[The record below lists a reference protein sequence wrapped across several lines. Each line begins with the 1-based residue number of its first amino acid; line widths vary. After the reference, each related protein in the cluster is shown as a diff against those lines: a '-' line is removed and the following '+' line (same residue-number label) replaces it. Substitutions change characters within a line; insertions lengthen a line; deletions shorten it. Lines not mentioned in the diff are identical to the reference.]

1 MSDTTKTEEKTNATQ
16 ASTGEAPAKTEEH
29 DVQYQDE
36 ETKAQVRFRT
46 PKTPY
51 IKSIRSF

>member
-1 MSDTTKTEEKTNATQ
+1 MSDTKTEEKTNATQ

-36 ETKAQVRFRT
+36 ETKAQVRFRSPET
-46 PKTPY
+46 SF
-51 IKSIRSF
+51 IKSIRRF

>member
-1 MSDTTKTEEKTNATQ
+1 MSDTKTEEKTNATQ

-36 ETKAQVRFRT
+36 ETKAQVRF
-46 PKTPY
+46 
-51 IKSIRSF
+51 KSPETSLINFIRRF